1 MVTAEPT
8 EGASVTVTQLRSI
21 PVVMV
26 PFALRRNMP
35 LKSQTAPPVGQ
46 LLGQPVPGLG
56 RTLQPFLQLI
66 PPVTQSFS
74 AMRARTHTQR
84 YKRKNT
90 HFNW

>member
-26 PFALRRNMP
+26 PFALKRNMP

-56 RTLQPFLQLI
+56 RALQPFLQLI
-66 PPVTQSFS
+66 PPVPFS
-74 AMRARTHTQR
+74 AMRARTHTHS

-90 HFNW
+90 H